1 MSKSSSNEKGV
12 IRMLDDLDAIR
23 KKIMGAVT
31 DSDSTVKFDM
41 ESKPGISNLIN
52 IYSSVTGDSIE
63 EVENKFADSNYGEFK
78 RAVVEVVTAEIGK
91 IQEKYY
97 KILDSDELDM
107 ILDNGISVTRKITK
121 AKYEL
126 MRDKIGLG
134 G

>member
-78 RAVVEVVTAEIGK
+78 RAVAEVVTSEIGK

-97 KILDSDELDM
+97 KILDSDELDT
-107 ILDNGISVTRKITK
+107 ILDNGISVTRKIAK

-126 MRDKIGLG
+126 MKDKIGLG
-134 G
+134 R